1 MNLPPF
7 RSQHHRK
14 LFFAIP
20 NLGHPREMAMKTVLA
35 LLILA
40 PATALAQTQQET
52 YPPNTVLVVAPNNYP
67 FAGVQ
72 ISGGIPGAI
81 VVESSLVQAFRI
93 ANADLNV
100 TGVID
105 INLATDQAWETGR
118 VVCYASSGEKRWE
131 EKVFFNVGGGAERV
145 AEKFTDKLAAKTRGK
160 TCK

>member
-1 MNLPPF
+1 
-7 RSQHHRK
+7 
-14 LFFAIP
+14 
-20 NLGHPREMAMKTVLA
+20 MKSIAALLLLVPGTVLA
-35 LLILA
+35 QA
-40 PATALAQTQQET
+40 RPET
-52 YPPNTVLVVAPNNYP
+52 YPPDTVLVVAPTNYP
-67 FAGVQ
+67 FAGIQ
-72 ISGGIPGAI
+72 ISGGIPGAV

-93 ANADLNV
+93 AKAEPNV